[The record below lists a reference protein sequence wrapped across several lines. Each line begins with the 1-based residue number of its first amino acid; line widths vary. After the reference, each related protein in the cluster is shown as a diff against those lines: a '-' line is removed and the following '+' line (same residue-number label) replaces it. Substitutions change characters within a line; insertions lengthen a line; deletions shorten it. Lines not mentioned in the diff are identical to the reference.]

1 MYFNYDYVLT
11 NHNDRNFGGKRSST
25 KYIIIHYTGN
35 VKDTAENNAKYFF
48 NGDRR
53 AGANFFV
60 DGKGV
65 WASTPEEYTAYGAG
79 VLHNRKYAKLWGICT
94 NHNAIN
100 IEIAC
105 DAGNSLPT
113 AEAVT
118 NAVELT
124 KSLMVKYG
132 IPESNVVRHKDVCG
146 KNCLPIDTTELLT
159 QNGWVNLGKL
169 SVGDEIYQYNKEK
182 DILEL
187 TNIKDV
193 VEPYNATVLKNRNLE
208 ATENHRML
216 LKYSSKN
223 TINYSVKYWGDIVH
237 KTGRYLIKTSGHK
250 SNIGLS
256 LTDDELRLLVWIQAD
271 GHYMKKKYND
281 DIYGIEFHFS
291 KKRKIECVSQLLER
305 LGLEYKR
312 TNQTNGTVKL
322 RIYDVDVYHFAEKYL
337 SNKNFTYKFVDMTD
351 KQFDVFWN
359 ELLLADGCVAANS
372 YCSRK
377 EINLDVVQAICATHG
392 VRTNICQTGISRSI
406 IRTNTNYGV
415 GINVHVPREKQI
427 TERETLVSCVTVDS
441 GFILIRQNGKTFI
454 VGNCPAYWWDDAK
467 WQNEFKS
474 RLSGGVAQN
483 VSPAP
488 VPQPTVQPRPQPKHV
503 NHVDGVWGEATTR
516 ALQKYLGTVED
527 GIISHQLISSEE
539 LLISRFGHTFRFDK
553 TRKGSL
559 CIKALQKKL
568 GVKADGLIGENT
580 IKALQRW
587 LGVSAD
593 GVCGKNTTIALQ
605 KFLES
610 KGMF

>member
-79 VLHNRKYAKLWGICT
+79 VLHNRKYARLWGICT

-124 KSLMVKYG
+124 KSLMAKYG
-132 IPESNVVRHKDVCG
+132 IPASNVVRHKTVAG
-146 KNCLPIDTTELLT
+146 K
-159 QNGWVNLGKL
+159 
-169 SVGDEIYQYNKEK
+169 
-182 DILEL
+182 
-187 TNIKDV
+187 
-193 VEPYNATVLKNRNLE
+193 
-208 ATENHRML
+208 
-216 LKYSSKN
+216 
-223 TINYSVKYWGDIVH
+223 
-237 KTGRYLIKTSGHK
+237 
-250 SNIGLS
+250 
-256 LTDDELRLLVWIQAD
+256 
-271 GHYMKKKYND
+271 
-281 DIYGIEFHFS
+281 
-291 KKRKIECVSQLLER
+291 
-305 LGLEYKR
+305 
-312 TNQTNGTVKL
+312 
-322 RIYDVDVYHFAEKYL
+322 
-337 SNKNFTYKFVDMTD
+337 
-351 KQFDVFWN
+351 
-359 ELLLADGCVAANS
+359 
-372 YCSRK
+372 
-377 EINLDVVQAICATHG
+377 
-392 VRTNICQTGISRSI
+392 
-406 IRTNTNYGV
+406 
-415 GINVHVPREKQI
+415 
-427 TERETLVSCVTVDS
+427 
-441 GFILIRQNGKTFI
+441 
-454 VGNCPAYWWDDAK
+454 NCPAYWWDDTK

-474 RLSGGVAQN
+474 RLTGGATHN

-488 VPQPTVQPRPQPKHV
+488 IPKPNVQPKPQPKHV
-503 NHVDGVWGEATTR
+503 NHVDGVWGEATTK
-516 ALQKYLGTVED
+516 ALQRYLGTVVD
-527 GIISHQLISSEE
+527 GIISHQLVSSEK
-539 LLISRFGHTFRFDK
+539 LIISRFGHTFRFDN

-568 GVKADGLIGENT
+568 GVSVDGLLGKNT
-580 IKALQRW
+580 IKAMQKW
-587 LGVSAD
+587 LGVKAD

>member
-65 WASTPEEYTAYGAG
+65 WASTPEAYTAYGAG

-124 KSLMVKYG
+124 KSLMAKYG
-132 IPESNVVRHKDVCG
+132 IPASNVVRHKDVCG

-159 QNGWVNLGKL
+159 PNGWVNLGKL

-193 VEPYNATVLKNRNLE
+193 VEPYNATVLKNRSLE

-250 SNIGLS
+250 NNIGLP

-271 GHYMKKKYND
+271 GHYMKKKHND

-291 KKRKIECVSQLLER
+291 KERKIECVSQLLER

-377 EINLDVVQAICATHG
+377 EINLDVVQAICVTHG

-474 RLSGGVAQN
+474 RLSGGAVQN

-488 VPQPTVQPRPQPKHV
+488 IPKPNVQPRPQPKHV
-503 NHVDGVWGEATTR
+503 NHCDGVWGEATTR

-527 GIISHQLISSEE
+527 GIISHQLVSSEE
-539 LLISRFGHTFRFDK
+539 LLISRFGHTFRFDN

-559 CIKALQKKL
+559 CIRALQKKL
-568 GVKADGLIGENT
+568 GVTVDGLIGKNT

-587 LGVSAD
+587 LDVTAD
-593 GVCGKNTTIALQ
+593 GVCGKNTTLALQ
-605 KFLES
+605 KFLDS